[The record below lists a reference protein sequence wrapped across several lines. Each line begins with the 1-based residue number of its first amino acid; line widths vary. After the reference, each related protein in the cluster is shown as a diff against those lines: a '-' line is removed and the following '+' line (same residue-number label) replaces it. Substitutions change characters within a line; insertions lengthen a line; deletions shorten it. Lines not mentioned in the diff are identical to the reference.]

1 MASDIPVDMDAFGAT
16 LEQVLGKLDDA
27 VTDGL
32 PDAVRA
38 GAKVGRDQW
47 KARAPKLTGAYIDGV
62 SYRVRGRGAEVEAT
76 VGNSTMPG
84 LAHLLEKGHAK
95 VGGGYV
101 PARPHIADAYEDAV
115 KATEEAFE
123 ELVEQAIGEAVS

>member
-1 MASDIPVDMDAFGAT
+1 M
-16 LEQVLGKLDDA
+16 
-27 VTDGL
+27 
-32 PDAVRA
+32 
-38 GAKVGRDQW
+38 GRDQW
-47 KARAPKLTGAYIDGV
+47 KAKAPVLTGAYRDGV

-101 PARPHIADAYEDAV
+101 PGREHIAPAAESAF

-123 ELVEQAIGEAVS
+123 DLVEGAIEEAAS